1 MPDRSRSGDA
11 FVEPAGGLTLTAA
24 LGVVAGDVVAFVG
37 AGGKTTAMLRLAAEI
52 ADAGGR
58 VVTTTTTRLA
68 ASEVRRAPARVQTL
82 AALPTA
88 LASSRHVM
96 LTGELDPGS
105 DKALGVPAEVLC
117 ALDLP
122 LTNVLVEADGSRQL
136 PFKAPADHEPVI
148 PACSTLVVPVV
159 GIDAAGKPLTSEHV
173 HRPELV
179 ARIYAGSTVTP
190 EMIAAVTVHP
200 QGGRKN
206 VPAGA
211 RVVLLINNVDSED
224 RRRLAREIAARVLQ
238 CGQIAAVALAA
249 LRGAGRPVIEV
260 LHR

>member
-1 MPDRSRSGDA
+1 MSDQSRSGELIDT
-11 FVEPAGGLTLTAA
+11 AGGLTLTAA

-52 ADAGGR
+52 ASAGGR

-68 ASEVRRAPARVQTL
+68 ASELRLAPAHVRSV
-82 AALPTA
+82 AALSAA
-88 LASSRHVM
+88 LAGSRHVL

-105 DKALGVPAEVLC
+105 DKVLGVAPEALC
-117 ALDLP
+117 ALQHP
-122 LTNVLVEADGSRQL
+122 LTALLVEADGSRQL
-136 PFKAPADHEPVI
+136 PFKAPAEHEPVI

-159 GIDAAGKPLTSEHV
+159 GIDAVGKPLTSRHV

-179 ARIYAGSTVTP
+179 SRIHPGGTVTP
-190 EMIAAVTVHP
+190 EMIAAVIAHP

-224 RRRLAREIAARVLQ
+224 RQRLARDIARRVLDT
-238 CGQIAAVALAA
+238 GQITAVVLAA
-249 LRGAGRPVIEV
+249 LRRTGHPVLEV
-260 LHR
+260 LRR